1 VGKACDPAVA
11 ARTLLLKGWLF
22 VAAVLFLPL
31 PALAGA
37 TNSSATANSA
47 ATASNAAPLSST
59 EWRIECG
66 NNGKALNCQIINHIF
81 QQNGAEV
88 ASIAVRPAAAGPVF
102 AVVQLPLGIALN
114 APVQLSV
121 QGALPLSLTVNTCIQ
136 QGCIATAALSPN
148 FVLALVAS
156 AKLTLSFGM
165 ANSRTVTMGVPLTG
179 FGLAY
184 HYVTRP

>member
-1 VGKACDPAVA
+1 MLFRNWLLVFALLTSLPVPAMA
-11 ARTLLLKGWLF
+11 AGSG
-22 VAAVLFLPL
+22 AA
-31 PALAGA
+31 GG
-37 TNSSATANSA
+37 
-47 ATASNAAPLSST
+47 NAAAALSST

-81 QQNGAEV
+81 QQNGAEI
-88 ASIAVRPAAAGPVF
+88 ASIAVHPAVAAGQNF

-121 QGALPLSLTVNTCIQ
+121 GASAVNLTLNTCIQ
-136 QGCIATAALSPN
+136 QGCIASAALSPN
-148 FVLALVAS
+148 FVSALIAG

-165 ANSRTVTMGVPLTG
+165 ANSRTVTMAVPLTG

-184 HYVTRP
+184 HYVTRQ